1 MLNQEELDLFLDV
14 CNPLDFIED
23 IMVGR
28 DWTFE
33 RMDEDRLTVQ
43 VTGKFGTYDMAF
55 SWQDDVKALKFSAMM
70 DLSMHVTKMD
80 EAHKA
85 INTINSN
92 LWLGHF
98 DLQTDR
104 GALLPTFRYT
114 SLLRGM
120 TEGSGASHLEDM
132 IQIGLAECER
142 YYMTFDLLSK
152 FAANDDASMSESKMA
167 LAMMDVAG
175 IS

>member
-23 IMVGR
+23 IMIGR

-33 RMDEDRLTVQ
+33 RMDEDRLIVQ

-55 SWQDDVKALKFSAMM
+55 NWQDDVKALKFSAMM

-104 GALLPTFRYT
+104 GAYLPTFRYT

-120 TEGSGASHLEDM
+120 TEGSGATHLEDM

-152 FAANDDASMSESKMA
+152 FTANDDSAMSESKMA

>member
-14 CNPLDFIED
+14 SNPLDFIED
-23 IMVGR
+23 IMIGR

-33 RMDEDRLTVQ
+33 RMDEDCLTVQ
-43 VTGKFGTYDMAF
+43 VTGKFGTYDMTF
-55 SWQDDVKALKFSAMM
+55 NWQDDLKALKFSAMM
-70 DLSMHVTKMD
+70 DLTIHVTKMD
-80 EAHKA
+80 DAFRA
-85 INTINSN
+85 MSAINSN

-98 DLQTDR
+98 DIQTDR
-104 GALLPTFRYT
+104 GECLPTFRYT

-142 YYMTFDLLSK
+142 YYLTFDLLSR
-152 FAANDDASMSESKMA
+152 FTANNDAIMCESKMA